1 MTLSGSKLVRT
12 SFEPDSVMEFGLK
25 VLLTKALVGLCK
37 AKVRAKAL
45 LFKTKAKTLTAKA
58 KAATENTSS
67 GCSWKTLC
75 RRSLLNQSDPGWVW
89 EM

>member
-1 MTLSGSKLVRT
+1 
-12 SFEPDSVMEFGLK
+12 MEFGLK

-67 GCSWKTLC
+67 GCS
-75 RRSLLNQSDPGWVW
+75 
-89 EM
+89 